1 MEITK
6 WMDSFADA
14 VRQAFG
20 ERVYCIGLQGSHAR
34 GEATADSDIDVVV
47 ILDEWREADWPRYE
61 AVLNGLPERDKVCG
75 FVSGKREL
83 LAWEPSELF
92 GFYYDTKPWYGDLE
106 ELKTR
111 FHMADARRAV
121 RIGACGIY
129 HACAHNRLHEKSEEM
144 LRGLYKSAFFTLRA
158 DYFCR
163 TGKFIRKKSELLS
176 LLDGEERE
184 ILAAGLGDA
193 DGGFAEQS
201 ETLLTW
207 ASSLIQTYTE

>member
-163 TGKFIRKKSELLS
+163 TGEFIRQKSELLS
-176 LLDGEERE
+176 LLEGEERE
-184 ILAAGLGDA
+184 ILAAGLGNT

-201 ETLLTW
+201 ERLLRW
-207 ASSLIQTYTE
+207 AGSLIQTYTE